1 MPDPRSAL
9 GHWHQLEYVLA
20 LAVCAFTGAGH
31 DSPVAIAEWA
41 AGCSQETLAL
51 LGGRRDLW
59 TRRIKAPSARVLPG
73 LRKIDAEAFGATV
86 HGYLD
91 ALDGMPTGPLPQ
103 VTVHEREQRRA
114 AKAGPAPA
122 GLLPQAAADGKTMRG
137 AIRPDGSQVH
147 LLSVFDVTGGHALPS
162 GRSMP
167 RQMRFLSW
175 STSPPG
181 WT

>member
-1 MPDPRSAL
+1 M
-9 GHWHQLEYVLA
+9 
-20 LAVCAFTGAGH
+20 
-31 DSPVAIAEWA
+31 
-41 AGCSQETLAL
+41 
-51 LGGRRDLW
+51 
-59 TRRIKAPSARVLPG
+59 
-73 LRKIDAEAFGATV
+73 KIDAEAFGAAV

-91 ALDGMPTGPLPQ
+91 ALNGMPTGPMPK

-137 AIRPDGSQVH
+137 AVRPDGSHVH
-147 LLSVFDVTGGHALPS
+147 LLSVFHVTGGPPGPS

-167 RQMRFLSW
+167 RQMRSLSR

>member
-1 MPDPRSAL
+1 MTCGPGGSRHRAR
-9 GHWHQLEYVLA
+9 
-20 LAVCAFTGAGH
+20 AF
-31 DSPVAIAEWA
+31 S
-41 AGCSQETLAL
+41 
-51 LGGRRDLW
+51 
-59 TRRIKAPSARVLPG
+59 RVFV
-73 LRKIDAEAFGATV
+73 KIDAEAFGAAV
-86 HGYLD
+86 HGCPD

-103 VTVHEREQRRA
+103 VTAHEREPPRREGRA
-114 AKAGPAPA
+114 HPA

-137 AIRPDGSQVH
+137 AVRPDGSQVH
-147 LLSVFDVTGGHALPS
+147 LLSVFDVTGGTPVPS